1 MQRRILR
8 TITLALLL
16 VALVD
21 LAMAQEEPSEQLK
34 IDALKLGYAL
44 NGNSMVRWGSIDLTS
59 IIHNPYHPYI
69 RPDFIGPPAPPK
81 LEPEK

>member
-8 TITLALLL
+8 TITLVLLL
-16 VALVD
+16 FTMVNLT
-21 LAMAQEEPSEQLK
+21 MAQEEPSEQLK
-34 IDALKLGYAL
+34 IEALKLGYQL

-69 RPDFIGPPAPPK
+69 KPDFIGPPAPPK
-81 LEPEK
+81 LEPDK